1 MNQDIERVL
10 DDHEFTIEIPNSR
23 GPHCC
28 RLQIFAAAGQRPVI
42 VATQDMPPATGR
54 SLTNAAELFAAAAW
68 RRHLEDSPEPPRWIQ
83 HYTSGPAAWMEVTFD
98 LEPRGRLSA
107 RGWLGIDLTQLERL
121 VGQPIDPTRGD
132 RYVPPLP
139 DPPTPATFRLLQV
152 DTLPPTEPFRTA
164 GCMPSTRTPFVNAS
178 CCTYH
183 AGDARA
189 EPGPN
194 SDSSES
200 RERATHGR
208 AQTNRSAAAA
218 LFITR

>member
-1 MNQDIERVL
+1 MNQDMERVL

-83 HYTSGPAAWMEVTFD
+83 HYTSGPASWMEVTFD

-121 VGQPIDPTRGD
+121 VGGERTLAGSVPNPTCW
-132 RYVPPLP
+132 
-139 DPPTPATFRLLQV
+139 A
-152 DTLPPTEPFRTA
+152 
-164 GCMPSTRTPFVNAS
+164 
-178 CCTYH
+178 
-183 AGDARA
+183 
-189 EPGPN
+189 
-194 SDSSES
+194 
-200 RERATHGR
+200 
-208 AQTNRSAAAA
+208 
-218 LFITR
+218 